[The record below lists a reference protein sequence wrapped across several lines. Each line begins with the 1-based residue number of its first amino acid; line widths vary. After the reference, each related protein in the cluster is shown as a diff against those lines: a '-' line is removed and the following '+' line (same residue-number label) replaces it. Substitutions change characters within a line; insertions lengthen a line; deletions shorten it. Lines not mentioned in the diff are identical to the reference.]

1 MPGIPSAKEVEKYGV
16 SLGEMNAKLLKKV
29 EEMMLY
35 LIAKDKQYNQ
45 QKQQLEKQA
54 AELMDIKQMLLLNKK

>member
-1 MPGIPSAKEVEKYGV
+1 
-16 SLGEMNAKLLKKV
+16 MNAKLLKKI
-29 EEMMLY
+29 EELTLH